1 MNNPLLSIIIPTY
14 SRPQLL
20 PRAVKSA
27 LAQTLADIEVI
38 VVDDASPEPVQLPE
52 HEKLRVIRLP
62 VNSGGSV
69 ARNTG
74 AKAAKGRWI
83 TFLDDD
89 DTLLPHMAEVSLAAL
104 AQTDLPKPVA
114 LISGLEIINDKGEV
128 VKKRVPPTL
137 PKGSHFHME
146 KIAKGKSFLCKQTMV
161 VERDVLLGIG
171 GFDESFR
178 SRVHSEL
185 FLRLNSV
192 CSILGIPDITY
203 QLHKHGGSQITK
215 DVTLRQVSFDRLIE
229 KHESIFK
236 QHPKEFAEFVFKH
249 ARRSY
254 ELGHE
259 SGQTDEAL
267 FTVLGALSWGMR
279 LAPEH
284 TLSRL
289 TDLLEHQESWT
300 NLKKPKRELVEQI

>member
-1 MNNPLLSIIIPTY
+1 MKTPLLSIIIPTY
-14 SRPQLL
+14 NRPQLL
-20 PRAVKSA
+20 PRAVESA
-27 LAQTLADIEVI
+27 LAQTVEDIEVI
-38 VVDDASPEPVQLPE
+38 VVDDASPEPVQLSE
-52 HEKLRVIRLP
+52 HPKLRVIRLP
-62 VNSGGSV
+62 INSGGSV

-83 TFLDDD
+83 SFLDDD

-114 LISGLEIINDKGEV
+114 LLSGIKVVNEKGEFI
-128 VKKRVPPTL
+128 KKRIPPTL
-137 PKGSHFHME
+137 PKGSHFQME
-146 KIAKGKSFLCKQTMV
+146 KIAKGKSFRCKQTMV
-161 VERDVLLGIG
+161 VERDVLLSIG

-178 SRVHSEL
+178 SRVHSDL

-203 QLHKHGGSQITK
+203 KLYKHGGSQVTK
-215 DVTLRQVSFDRLIE
+215 DITLRQVSFDRLME
-229 KHESIFK
+229 KHQSIFK
-236 QHPKEFAEFVFKH
+236 QHPKELAKFIFEH
-249 ARRSY
+249 AHRCY
-254 ELGHE
+254 QLGQE

-267 FTVLGALSWGMR
+267 FTILGAISWGMR

-289 TDLLEHQESWT
+289 TDLLEHPEAWYKPSQ
-300 NLKKPKRELVEQI
+300 PKRELIEQI

>member
-1 MNNPLLSIIIPTY
+1 MKTPLLSIIIPTY
-14 SRPQLL
+14 SRPYLL
-20 PRAVKSA
+20 PRAVNSA

-38 VVDDASPEPVQLPE
+38 VVDDASPEPVQIPE
-52 HEKLRVIRLP
+52 QEKLRVIRLP
-62 VNSGGSV
+62 INGGGSA
-69 ARNTG
+69 ARNAG

-89 DTLLPHMAEVSLAAL
+89 DTLLPNMAEVSLAAL
-104 AQTDLPKPVA
+104 AKTDLPKPVVV
-114 LISGLEIINDKGEV
+114 LSGIEVINENGEV
-128 VKKRVPPTL
+128 VKKRIPPTL
-137 PKGSHFHME
+137 AKGSHFQME
-146 KIAKGKSFLCKQTMV
+146 KIEPGKSFRCKQTMV

-192 CSILGIPDITY
+192 CSILGLSDITY
-203 QLHKHGGSQITK
+203 QLHKHGGFQVTK
-215 DVTLRQVSFDRLIE
+215 DVSLRQVSFNRLIQ

-236 QHPKEFAEFVFKH
+236 EHPKEFAKFVFEH
-249 ARRSY
+249 ARRCY

-267 FTVLGALSWGMR
+267 FTILGALSWGMR
-279 LAPEH
+279 LAPDQ
-284 TLSRL
+284 TMSRL
-289 TDLLEHQESWT
+289 TDLLENPEVWS
-300 NLKKPKRELVEQI
+300 NLSQPKRELVEQI